1 MIQKSKAKG
10 IAIDLS
16 ASAAESG
23 AELLLDNLPTLSS
36 KLAQIGLE
44 GASAFLADG
53 AINAISP
60 RLAGLIM
67 DYKLRRAERNI
78 ISLID
83 ELAKNMDE
91 INHRLDSF
99 DEEKKLK
106 FIDGI
111 YRDSFLDIVAEEP
124 DPTKVQFAIN
134 AFANLMEENSV
145 SDSFVLTLF
154 DDLSRLN
161 SLDLRVLKLHGNPSS
176 IGYEIIDSYQKLVNE
191 ENIEAFQY
199 RHIREKLCR
208 FGLLQSKNEKRRN
221 ENLVAIEKNVADLAK
236 QLSAGKE
243 IRPPRKPNI
252 QKIGSND
259 SYAITP
265 LGNNYL
271 RLVGPIQRNEKAK

>member
-191 ENIEAFQY
+191 ENIDAFQY

-221 ENLVAIEKNVADLAK
+221 ENLVAIEKYVADLAK

-252 QKIGSND
+252 QKLALMIPMQS
-259 SYAITP
+259 
-265 LGNNYL
+265 
-271 RLVGPIQRNEKAK
+271 RH

>member
-23 AELLLDNLPTLSS
+23 AELLLDNLLTLSS

-221 ENLVAIEKNVADLAK
+221 ENLVAIEKYVADLAK

>member
-1 MIQKSKAKG
+1 M
-10 IAIDLS
+10 
-16 ASAAESG
+16 
-23 AELLLDNLPTLSS
+23 NLP
-36 KLAQIGLE
+36 KIWM
-44 GASAFLADG
+44 
-53 AINAISP
+53 
-60 RLAGLIM
+60 RLTI
-67 DYKLRRAERNI
+67 
-78 ISLID
+78 
-83 ELAKNMDE
+83 
-91 INHRLDSF
+91 DSF

-221 ENLVAIEKNVADLAK
+221 ENLVAIEKYVADLAK

>member
-124 DPTKVQFAIN
+124 DSTKVQFAIN

-176 IGYEIIDSYQKLVNE
+176 IGYEIIDSYQKLANE

-221 ENLVAIEKNVADLAK
+221 ENLVAIEKYVADLAK

>member
-23 AELLLDNLPTLSS
+23 AELLLNNLPTLSS

-106 FIDGI
+106 FIDEI

-221 ENLVAIEKNVADLAK
+221 ENLVAIEKYVADLAK

>member
-134 AFANLMEENSV
+134 AFTNLMEENSV

-221 ENLVAIEKNVADLAK
+221 EKLVAIEKYVADLAK

>member
-91 INHRLDSF
+91 INHRL
-99 DEEKKLK
+99 
-106 FIDGI
+106 
-111 YRDSFLDIVAEEP
+111 
-124 DPTKVQFAIN
+124 
-134 AFANLMEENSV
+134 
-145 SDSFVLTLF
+145 
-154 DDLSRLN
+154 
-161 SLDLRVLKLHGNPSS
+161 LR
-176 IGYEIIDSYQKLVNE
+176 
-191 ENIEAFQY
+191 
-199 RHIREKLCR
+199 
-208 FGLLQSKNEKRRN
+208 
-221 ENLVAIEKNVADLAK
+221 
-236 QLSAGKE
+236 
-243 IRPPRKPNI
+243 
-252 QKIGSND
+252 
-259 SYAITP
+259 
-265 LGNNYL
+265 
-271 RLVGPIQRNEKAK
+271 

>member
-221 ENLVAIEKNVADLAK
+221 ENLVAIEKYVADLAK